1 MGWPLGPTFRKVR
14 PSAFVLEKV
23 ESLPGSD
30 HHTGCKTSVSQLIL
44 RNQFLT
50 LSFFSD
56 REFSF
61 SFSTLAIT
69 LIIMYI

>member
-1 MGWPLGPTFRKVR
+1 MGWPPGPTFRKVR
-14 PSAFVLEKV
+14 PSAF

-30 HHTGCKTSVSQLIL
+30 HHTRRKTSVSQLIL
-44 RNQFLT
+44 RDQFLT

-69 LIIMYI
+69 LIIMNI

>member
-1 MGWPLGPTFRKVR
+1 MGWPLGPTFREVR
-14 PSAFVLEKV
+14 PSTFVLEKV

-30 HHTGCKTSVSQLIL
+30 HHTGRKTSVSQLIL
-44 RNQFLT
+44 RDQFLT

-56 REFSF
+56 REFSL